1 MFYFSY
7 PGNKRKEIKNLDNLL
22 ENVKYTK
29 VVEPFGGSCAFSIS
43 EYLKNK
49 DLEIYISDIDDELT
63 SFCNNFYKNDEL
75 IMNIVL
81 NIVSNIHNKEDY
93 DRFYKKF
100 CNKIDNN
107 NIIDFCAYYLFKR
120 TFFGIRPG
128 VYYRNRKITLNS
140 LKKNKDYLNEFF
152 KNHTY
157 NCVDYKTIFE
167 QFKNDEDVLLFLDPP
182 YLNSY
187 CDFYKNIDCKINF
200 DVLWEDIYDLFD
212 NGKCKII
219 LIVDNNFF
227 MRKLFEK
234 WLYIS
239 YDKQYSTF
247 KSKKTVHNVF
257 CNFGK

>member
-7 PGNKRKEIKNLDNLL
+7 AGNKRKEIKNLDNLL

-120 TFFGIRPG
+120 TFFKLRQGM
-128 VYYRNRKITLNS
+128 YYRNAKITLNT
-140 LKKNKDYLNEFF
+140 LQKNKDFLNEFF
-152 KNHTY
+152 KKHMY
-157 NCVDYKTIFE
+157 NCVDYKIIFE
-167 QFKNDEDVLLFLDPP
+167 QFKNDEDALLFLDPP
-182 YLNSY
+182 YLNS
-187 CDFYKNIDCKINF
+187 CSSFYKKIDCEINF
-200 DVLWEDIYDLFD
+200 DLLWEDIFDLFN

-219 LIVDNNFF
+219 LIVNNNFF
-227 MRKLFEK
+227 MRKVFEK

-247 KSKKTVHNVF
+247 KSKKTTHNVF